1 MSRVKRGV
9 TKKARHK
16 KILKLAKGYRG
27 RAKNCFRIAIEKV
40 EKALR
45 YSYRDRKVRKRD
57 FRGLWIQRINAGVRE
72 HGLIYS
78 KFINVTYCL
87 FTATYS
93 SLEEE
98 IIQLVCYGF
107 PRILFNVLSNLVFWS
122 LANFKYTSFGSCDLN
137 S

>member
-45 YSYRDRKVRKRD
+45 YAYRDRRTKKRD
-57 FRGLWIQRINAGVRE
+57 FRSLWVQRINAAARG
-72 HGLIYS
+72 HGMIYS
-78 KFINVTYCL
+78 KFINGL
-87 FTATYS
+87 KIANI
-93 SLEEE
+93 EMD
-98 IIQLVCYGF
+98 
-107 PRILFNVLSNLVFWS
+107 RKVLADIAVKEPEVF
-122 LANFKYTSFGSCDLN
+122 AQIVERVKKAAKA
-137 S
+137 